1 MRCLL
6 SIRKPVAMALIL
18 ALVNLAIAFGS
29 ASAGMISTGA
39 VLQQERCALDKE
51 RLLSLVERSEVQQRL
66 QSLGVDPAA
75 AKARIDALTDREL
88 ARIAQNM
95 DELPAGGNAVGALVG
110 AGVFI
115 FIVLLITDILG
126 FTDVFTFVER

>member
-6 SIRKPVAMALIL
+6 SIRKPVALVVIL
-18 ALVNLAIAFGS
+18 ALVNLVVAFGS
-29 ASAGMISTGA
+29 ASAGMMSTSA
-39 VLQQERCALDKE
+39 VLQQEGSQLDKE
-51 RLLSLVERSEVQQRL
+51 RLLRLVERDEVQQRL

-75 AKARIDALTDREL
+75 AKARIEALTEREL
-88 ARIAQNM
+88 ARMAQNM

-126 FTDVFTFVER
+126 FTDVFTFVNR